1 MKGVSVMISAII
13 YSSTTGSCK
22 QYAEKLSAALHIPA
36 FDAKKVYTPKGREVI
51 YVGWLFAGKVVGLE
65 KALQGY
71 DVRAVVQVGMADNAG
86 AEDACREKNGL
97 AADVQVFSLQG
108 RFNLAGL
115 PLPLKLIMKIKTKDI
130 AKRLNAKAAKA
141 SLTPAEQACLKMAET
156 GKGEPATWDG
166 VQAVIDWAVART
178 NPPAVKKWPEV

>member
-1 MKGVSVMISAII
+1 MISAII

-22 QYAEKLSAALHIPA
+22 KYAEKMSAALHVPA
-36 FDAKKVYTPKGREVI
+36 FDAKKVYTPKGSEVI

-65 KALQGY
+65 KAVKEY
-71 DVRAVVQVGMADNAG
+71 NVVAVVQVGMADNAA
-86 AEDACREKNGL
+86 AEEACRKKNGL
-97 AADVQVFSLQG
+97 GSGVAVFSLQG
-108 RFNLAGL
+108 RFDLNGL
-115 PLPLKLIMKIKTKDI
+115 PLPLRLIMKVKTKDI

-141 SLTPAEQACLKMAET
+141 TLTAAEQACLKMAET

-166 VQAVIDWAVART
+166 VQAVINWGIART

>member
-1 MKGVSVMISAII
+1 MISAII

-71 DVRAVVQVGMADNAG
+71 DVRAVVQVGMAEKTYRALLARRTHAARRTASPQTCRFSPCRG
-86 AEDACREKNGL
+86 AFISPVCRCR
-97 AADVQVFSLQG
+97 S
-108 RFNLAGL
+108 
-115 PLPLKLIMKIKTKDI
+115 
-130 AKRLNAKAAKA
+130 
-141 SLTPAEQACLKMAET
+141 SSS
-156 GKGEPATWDG
+156 
-166 VQAVIDWAVART
+166 
-178 NPPAVKKWPEV
+178 